1 VIRRKIYGHQ
11 LSSRKQRLPEER
23 ELLLMA
29 AQATT
34 ICELQGTL
42 FFGTTDRLFTELE
55 PDLRTS
61 RFIILDMRRVQGVD
75 FTAAH
80 MLEQLEARLSTRG
93 AELVFSSLP
102 AQLPT
107 GQDLETYFRHLGIVR
122 AAKNVRVFD
131 TLNEALEWTEDRHL
145 AAAHGGRGEQDLALD
160 LAAFD
165 LLREFETDRT
175 LGALS
180 ACVAERTVA
189 AGETIFRRGEAGAEL
204 FLVRRGEVRIAVPFE
219 SGKQLILTVCGRGH
233 IFGDM
238 AFLDKRPRSADAVA
252 LTETD
257 LYVIPR
263 ARFDEVVRA
272 HPLVGIKIFAR
283 LARILALRLR
293 YTDAELRALLE
304 A

>member
-1 VIRRKIYGHQ
+1 
-11 LSSRKQRLPEER
+11 
-23 ELLLMA
+23 
-29 AQATT
+29 
-34 ICELQGTL
+34 
-42 FFGTTDRLFTELE
+42 
-55 PDLRTS
+55 
-61 RFIILDMRRVQGVD
+61 
-75 FTAAH
+75 
-80 MLEQLEARLSTRG
+80 
-93 AELVFSSLP
+93 
-102 AQLPT
+102 
-107 GQDLETYFRHLGIVR
+107 
-122 AAKNVRVFD
+122 
-131 TLNEALEWTEDRHL
+131 
-145 AAAHGGRGEQDLALD
+145 
-160 LAAFD
+160 
-165 LLREFETDRT
+165 LREFEADRT

-219 SGKQLILTVCGRGH
+219 SGKQLVLTVCGRGH

-252 LTETD
+252 LTEAD

-272 HPLVGIKIFAR
+272 HPLVGVKIFAR